1 MGKLNNQITQCLSYN
16 WKLTLLLPVRP
27 TYFKD
32 AKQTQYC
39 DASLDSKKKSLTL
52 RFFKYLP
59 ATTGSDG

>member
-39 DASLDSKKKSLTL
+39 DASLDSKKKS
-52 RFFKYLP
+52 
-59 ATTGSDG
+59 